1 MLTCLRPRKSPC
13 SSLRSKT
20 QDIQCLSTEVGS
32 LAERV
37 PSYLGEGQPNR
48 LDEIHGGTICF
59 TQSMDSN
66 VNFIQNPPAR
76 HSQHSVQQMSGH
88 SMVQSCWDI
97 KLTTIFSMNQRRLFN
112 SRTDHFIQ
120 SSVNSPF
127 SHSELVL
134 LPSKHLACSHPRVFS
149 SISLCLSSINLV
161 LLWIPNPLSIP
172 EADLKQDSSGN
183 LYTSREWKC
192 HGITLPSRAAFYKV
206 TGRICIQGFQ
216 LPCFLV
222 LLSYATHFFVR
233 SLREGSVI
241 LYLQS
246 LPWFWHTVLA
256 CK

>member
-1 MLTCLRPRKSPC
+1 
-13 SSLRSKT
+13 
-20 QDIQCLSTEVGS
+20 
-32 LAERV
+32 
-37 PSYLGEGQPNR
+37 
-48 LDEIHGGTICF
+48 
-59 TQSMDSN
+59 MD
-66 VNFIQNPPAR
+66 
-76 HSQHSVQQMSGH
+76 
-88 SMVQSCWDI
+88 
-97 KLTTIFSMNQRRLFN
+97 QRRLFN

-127 SHSELVL
+127 SRSELVL

-149 SISLCLSSINLV
+149 CISLCLSSINLV

-192 HGITLPSRAAFYKV
+192 HGITLPSRAAFSKV

-222 LLSYATHFFVR
+222 LLSYATHFSVR

-246 LPWFWHTVLA
+246 LPWFWHTVPA
-256 CK
+256 CKWLGSTCSNNNDMMTVMASIQWMFLLYKDFTCITNSRRMVILSPLCYQ